1 MFLRF
6 IGGEFEGGEFPLKL
20 NREITIGR
28 GSEHDMV
35 LDEDMVSRAH
45 ARISTFDGKVTLS
58 KTSVQPMVLSL
69 MAKKSP

>member
-28 GSEHDMV
+28 GS
-35 LDEDMVSRAH
+35 A
-45 ARISTFDGKVTLS
+45 ARHGPGRGHGLS
-58 KTSVQPMVLSL
+58 
-69 MAKKSP
+69 SPRQNIDLRR